1 MPLEI
6 LRPAVSLLLFSIGV
20 IATEVYDDDLTQT
33 NADAEGYSAS
43 ACGRYLCSKYSYEAK
58 QFLKDGCEGDF
69 ESYLPSSG
77 ISQGQVTIG
86 AALLVAAISFLSAFV
101 VGVLFGRF
109 HKFKNEDKYK

>member
-6 LRPAVSLLLFSIGV
+6 LRPAVSLLLFLIGV

-43 ACGRYLCSKYSYEAK
+43 ACARFLCSKYSYEAK

-69 ESYLPSSG
+69 EGYLPSSG

-109 HKFKNEDKYK
+109 HKFKNDDKYK